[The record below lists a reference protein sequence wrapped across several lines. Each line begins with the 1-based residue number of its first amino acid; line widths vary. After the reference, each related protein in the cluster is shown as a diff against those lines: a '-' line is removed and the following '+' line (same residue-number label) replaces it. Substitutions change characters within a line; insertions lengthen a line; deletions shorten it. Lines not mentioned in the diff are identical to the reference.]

1 MNALKV
7 SLTICCLI
15 AGNYCIA
22 QSDECTFDL
31 ETQTDKFIREVSE
44 FKNYSWNDKLK
55 DATIAL
61 DNGDTIIAHRG
72 GCTHFGVSG
81 KWTLKNNSHDI
92 DEIDYWIEKLIWISE
107 RIMSD
112 DDNEILNDLIKEK
125 NYKKVLSNNKLTLDF
140 QNHNY
145 VEWYLVVE
153 IDKDSKV
160 ATLET
165 SHYIN

>member
-1 MNALKV
+1 MY
-7 SLTICCLI
+7 SFW
-15 AGNYCIA
+15 
-22 QSDECTFDL
+22 S
-31 ETQTDKFIREVSE
+31 IR
-44 FKNYSWNDKLK
+44 
-55 DATIAL
+55 
-61 DNGDTIIAHRG
+61 
-72 GCTHFGVSG
+72 